1 MPDFTL
7 RDATI
12 DDAAAIAAV
21 HWTGRRAVYLPH
33 VPPEHW
39 ETDTQVAGI
48 EAWKRRVTAG
58 ETPLVA
64 EVDGLVVG
72 FAVVG
77 RAGPRM
83 GHAPKRDLAL
93 HELWVMPE
101 LHGSGISRALLNGVL
116 PPARSAELWIAAVNT
131 GARRF
136 FQKNGFLPDATTA
149 TGEDGVLEVRLVR

>member
-1 MPDFTL
+1 MPEYML

-21 HWTGRRAVYLPH
+21 HWTGRRAVYLPL
-33 VPPEHW
+33 VPEEHW
-39 ETDTQVAGI
+39 KRDTQTAGI
-48 EAWKRRVTAG
+48 EAWKRRLTAG

-77 RAGPRM
+77 KATPRL
-83 GHAPKRDLAL
+83 GHEPKRDLAL
-93 HELWVMPE
+93 HDLWVMPE
-101 LHGSGISRALLNGVL
+101 MHGSGISRALLNGAL
-116 PPARSAELWIAAVNT
+116 PPARSAELWIAAANT
-131 GARRF
+131 GARKF
-136 FQKNGFLPDATTA
+136 FQKNGFIPDATTG

>member
-1 MPDFTL
+1 MPELTL

-12 DDAAAIAAV
+12 DDAPAIAAV
-21 HWTGRRAVYLPH
+21 HWTGRRAVYLPL
-33 VPPEHW
+33 VPEERW
-39 ETDTQVAGI
+39 ATDTQQASI
-48 EAWKRRVTAG
+48 EGWRRRLVAG

-72 FAVVG
+72 FTVVG
-77 RAGPRM
+77 RAAPRL

-101 LHGSGISRALLNGVL
+101 AHGSGVSRTLLDAAL
-116 PPARSAELWIAAVNT
+116 PPARSAELWIAAANT
-131 GARRF
+131 GARKF
-136 FQKNGFLPDATTA
+136 FQKNGFLPDAANA